1 MRLHVL
7 LLLLA
12 WASGARARERCEDI
26 TIPMCKGIGYNQTS
40 MPNQFNQDTQ
50 DEAGME
56 VHQFW
61 PLVEIQCSDDLKFFL
76 CSLYT
81 PICMEE
87 YAGSVPACRSVCE
100 RARAGCAPIMRQ
112 YGFGWPE
119 RMNCDA
125 LPQYGDQEHLC
136 MDAKEGARPDNADSN
151 LVAVPPAPPP
161 AKERP
166 RGGSSSRTR
175 TFSRDRHPASRG
187 DPVAPSKCECHC
199 HAPLINTSDPHFYA
213 RSLLSR
219 PPECALPC
227 RMVYFNGYD
236 QTFATYWISTWAVLC
251 CVSTSLTVLT
261 FLIDTARF
269 RYPERPIIFLSF
281 CYLMVSVGYLIRLGM
296 GHEPIACDGNVVRYY
311 VSSRPFACTLV
322 FILLYFFGMASS
334 MWWVILTLTWLLA
347 AGLKWGNEAI
357 AGYSQYF
364 HMVAWAVPTI
374 KTIVAVLLSAV
385 DGDSVAGVCYVGN
398 QDLANLR
405 GFVLGPLCLYLLLG
419 TSFLLAGFVSLFRI
433 RSVIRAQARAK
444 ADKLEKLMIR
454 IGIFSVLYTVPATV
468 VIACYFYEHHYREP
482 WLRRLRCPC
491 PRNNEAPR
499 PHFYMFMVKYF
510 MCLVVGITSGF
521 WIWSGKTLESW
532 WNFYARLCGGRR
544 RRGRSVA
551 GGGVGD
557 FPDPHVRTFK
567 QSMSPVSHIGQLSSH
582 GGKQLPLSHV

>member
-7 LLLLA
+7 VLLLLA
-12 WASGARARERCEDI
+12 SAGGGWSRERCEDI

-112 YGFGWPE
+112 YGFAWPE

-125 LPQYGDQEHLC
+125 LPQYGDAEQLC
-136 MDAKEGARPDNADSN
+136 MDAKEGARPDSADTS
-151 LVAVPPAPPP
+151 LV
-161 AKERP
+161 
-166 RGGSSSRTR
+166 
-175 TFSRDRHPASRG
+175 
-187 DPVAPSKCECHC
+187 VAPA
-199 HAPLINTSDPHFYA
+199 APLINTSDPHFYA
-213 RSLLSR
+213 RGLSSR

-236 QTFATYWISTWAVLC
+236 QTFATYWVSTWAVLC

-281 CYLMVSVGYLIRLGM
+281 CYLMVSVGYLVRLAM

-357 AGYSQYF
+357 ASYSQYF
-364 HMVAWAVPTI
+364 HMVAWAVPTV

-398 QDLANLR
+398 QDLTNLR
-405 GFVLGPLCLYLLLG
+405 AFVLGPLCLYLLLG

-491 PRNNEAPR
+491 PRNNEAPQAALLYVHGQVLHVSSR
-499 PHFYMFMVKYF
+499 RHYVWLLD
-510 MCLVVGITSGF
+510 LVREDVGIVVEFLRQALRRSPPT
-521 WIWSGKTLESW
+521 
-532 WNFYARLCGGRR
+532 RPQRR
-544 RRGRSVA
+544 RWRSC
-551 GGGVGD
+551 
-557 FPDPHVRTFK
+557 
-567 QSMSPVSHIGQLSSH
+567 H

>member
-1 MRLHVL
+1 MRLVFVGALVL
-7 LLLLA
+7 SLS
-12 WASGARARERCEDI
+12 SGMALGRERCEDI
-26 TIPMCKGIGYNQTS
+26 TIPMCKGIGYNQTY
-40 MPNQFNQDTQ
+40 MPNQFNQETQ

-87 YAGSVPACRSVCE
+87 YPSSVPACRSVCE

-112 YGFGWPE
+112 YGFAWPE
-119 RMNCDA
+119 RMNCEA
-125 LPQYGDQEHLC
+125 LPEYGDQEHLC
-136 MDAKEGARPDNADSN
+136 MDSKEGARPEGMHNNYVVVGS
-151 LVAVPPAPPP
+151 PAKGTP
-161 AKERP
+161 AKERG
-166 RGGSSSRTR
+166 RNGGSPMRTR
-175 TFSRDRHPASRG
+175 TFTASGRERTRDQ
-187 DPVAPSKCECHC
+187 PSSECSCHC
-199 HAPLINTSDPHFYA
+199 NSPLVNTTDPHFYTRDA
-213 RSLLSR
+213 SSVV
-219 PPECALPC
+219 PECALPC
-227 RMVYFNGYD
+227 RMFYFTGSD
-236 QTFATYWISTWAVLC
+236 ERFATYWIGVWAVLC

-261 FLIDTARF
+261 FLIDTTRF

-281 CYLMVSVGYLIRLGM
+281 CYLMVSVGYLVRLVLN
-296 GHEPIACDGNVVRYY
+296 HEPIACDGNIVRYN
-311 VSSRPFACTLV
+311 VSSRPAACTVV

-357 AGYSQYF
+357 ASYSQYF
-364 HMVAWAVPTI
+364 HIVAWMVPTI
-374 KTIVAVLLSAV
+374 KTIVAILLSAV

-398 QDLANLR
+398 QNIANLQ
-405 GFVLGPLCLYLLLG
+405 GFVLGPLVVYLFLG

-433 RSVIRAQARAK
+433 RSVIRAQARVK

-468 VIACYFYEHHYREP
+468 VIACYFYENYYREA
-482 WLRRLRCPC
+482 WVRRLQCPC
-491 PRNNEAPR
+491 TKNNETPK
-499 PHFYMFMVKYF
+499 PHFFMFMVKYF

-532 WNFYARLCGGRR
+532 WNFYARLCLGR
-544 RRGRSVA
+544 RRGRDV
-551 GGGVGD
+551 VGE

-567 QSMSPVSHIGQLSSH
+567 QSISPVSHIGQLSSH